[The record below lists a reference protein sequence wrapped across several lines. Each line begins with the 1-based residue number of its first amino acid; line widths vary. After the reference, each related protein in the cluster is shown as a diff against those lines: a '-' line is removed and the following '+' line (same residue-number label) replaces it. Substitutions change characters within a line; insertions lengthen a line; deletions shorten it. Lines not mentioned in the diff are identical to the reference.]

1 MIKNWS
7 NDDRITKYLRWN
19 THTKEED
26 SIFICD
32 MWKKEA
38 KEINNY
44 QRAIVLKETNEVIES
59 IGLVDLDDKIYS
71 IIL

>member
-1 MIKNWS
+1 
-7 NDDRITKYLRWN
+7 
-19 THTKEED
+19 
-26 SIFICD
+26 

-44 QRAIVLKETNEVIES
+44 QWSIVLKETNEVIES